1 MRPTFPGRVGNATG
15 SRLYRLSPDMF
26 PTTVMPSHRG
36 SEPGVVADPV
46 PSGAPMIRAR
56 AETLASSH
64 GVVGIDAVETSP
76 ALNRLSTSG
85 LPDPDEGPLTLTADE
100 GGFTRK
106 VVEVSPAAVRLRKA
120 VLNAKERERRNRR
133 ARIPSFTN

>member
-1 MRPTFPGRVGNATG
+1 
-15 SRLYRLSPDMF
+15 
-26 PTTVMPSHRG
+26 
-36 SEPGVVADPV
+36 
-46 PSGAPMIRAR
+46 
-56 AETLASSH
+56 LASSH